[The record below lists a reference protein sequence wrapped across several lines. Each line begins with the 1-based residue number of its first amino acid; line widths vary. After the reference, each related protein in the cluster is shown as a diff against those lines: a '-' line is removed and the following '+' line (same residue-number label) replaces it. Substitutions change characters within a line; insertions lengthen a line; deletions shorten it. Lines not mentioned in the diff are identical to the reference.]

1 MSRKY
6 RLAKMVSL
14 SVVALFCM
22 VAAAAAAAKVAP
34 VTHLH
39 LVNGDANS
47 VKLSWNAPAHASSST
62 ATIDEYII
70 RRNGHQIEDLQGFSG
85 MVDTSYIDGSPSSK
99 DAVYTVIAVD
109 SNGRRSP
116 PARVSVKAPQGADQ
130 NTEDPS
136 TKDAADGIQS
146 TDVCDSI
153 IPPDI
158 RGHNNPTGLEKYG
171 CGEGMNAIPDDS
183 APKTGILH
191 PGGTVK
197 RPFHDL
203 FQNLFIQLPVTLGQY
218 CFLGISAFSAMVMQ
232 SKTYTGVSHLFGEI
246 LQIFHG
252 NPNYPGLVSLAVALA
267 LLYLTLSVIKGE
279 FRKGFISVGWIVA
292 ALVILT
298 VFLANPYRSMNAAV
312 NKPLGVFSGIT
323 NEVSNMTAGTGVA
336 NHFNLTVNP
345 TYGGNKTY
353 ASIRR
358 AEYVDWVMFQ
368 YLPHCAIVFRDFTW
382 ATTHYYAKSH
392 TTFCEKFLQVWG
404 SDNDDDKD
412 DFKSA
417 LEDANKKV
425 YKSFKG
431 DDQIS
436 RVINTGIAAVTLA
449 VHNLMKLAR
458 NMAIFGCMILLLG
471 ELLFSVLWLIYA
483 ATGSD
488 SAKLTAKRR
497 ILTILHWL
505 KVPVLMLLLMLV
517 QEAVEANI
525 ISHLAASLG
534 FFFMSLIELF
544 WDVLILV
551 VAISL
556 LRKEHREHKQ
566 AMERL
571 GAYRNDSM
579 GLGSKAARLAGT
591 ALGGAAAGVAA
602 EHMADKRKKGK
613 EKAEDAP
620 ADSTF
625 DFNGFSES
633 LPLLEAGP
641 SGDNRGSST
650 RGPSSSPDNGGDG
663 QPWDVESDAEEVRL
677 EQRQLEAVTGAI
689 RNQQYAF
696 DPEVDVDVDVD
707 NDVDVDAEV
716 VDDGDEQ
723 RLRDDRVREAIDV
736 DVDVNAPEGSPSPNE
751 RYRDDRDDFGRF

>member
-1 MSRKY
+1 MSRRY
-6 RLAKMVSL
+6 RIVKMVSL
-14 SVVALFCM
+14 TVVALFCVVA
-22 VAAAAAAAKVAP
+22 VAAAAVKVAP
-34 VTHLH
+34 ITHLH
-39 LVNGDANS
+39 MVNGDANS
-47 VKLSWNAPAHASSST
+47 VKLSWDAPSHGST
-62 ATIDEYII
+62 PSATIDEYII
-70 RRNGHQIEDLQGFSG
+70 RRNGHQIEHLQGFNNL
-85 MVDTSYIDGSPSSK
+85 VDTSYIDGSPSSK
-99 DAVYTVIAVD
+99 DSVYTVIAVD

-116 PARVSVKAPQGADQ
+116 PARVSVKAPQGAAQ

-136 TKDAADGIQS
+136 NADPEDGIQS

-183 APKTGILH
+183 APKTGPLH

-203 FQNLFIQLPVTLGQY
+203 FQNLFIQLPVTVGQY

-232 SKTYTGVSHLFGEI
+232 TKTYTGVSHLFGEI
-246 LQIFHG
+246 LQAFHG
-252 NPNYPGLVSLAVALA
+252 NPNYPGLVSLAIALA
-267 LLYLTLSVIKGE
+267 LAFLTLNVVKGE

-312 NKPLGVFSGIT
+312 DKPLGVFSGIT
-323 NEVSNMTAGTGVA
+323 NQVSDMTAGTGVA

-353 ASIRR
+353 ASIRK
-358 AEYVDWVMFQ
+358 AEYIDWLMFQ
-368 YLPHCAIVFRDFTW
+368 YLPHCAAVFRDYTW
-382 ATTHYYAKSH
+382 ATTHYYPKTH

-404 SDNDDDKD
+404 TDNDDDKD
-412 DFKSA
+412 DYKSA
-417 LEDANKKV
+417 LEDANKEV
-425 YKSFKG
+425 YNSFKG
-431 DDQIS
+431 EDQS
-436 RVINTGIAAVTLA
+436 TRVVDTGIASVTLT

-458 NMAIFGCMILLLG
+458 NMAIFACMILLLG
-471 ELLFSVLWLIYA
+471 EMLFSVLWLIYA

-488 SAKLTAKRR
+488 GAKLTAERR
-497 ILTILHWL
+497 IRTILHWL
-505 KVPVLMLLLMLV
+505 KVPVMMLLLMLV

-534 FFFMSLIELF
+534 FFFMSLVELF
-544 WDVLILV
+544 WDLIIMG

-579 GLGSKAARLAGT
+579 GLGGKAARLAGT
-591 ALGGAAAGVAA
+591 ALGGAVAGVAA
-602 EHMADKRKKGK
+602 EHMADKRKNGK
-613 EKAEDAP
+613 ERAEDAP

-625 DFNGFSES
+625 DFNGFSETP
-633 LPLLEAGP
+633 PLLEAGP
-641 SGDNRGSST
+641 SGDNRGNSS
-650 RGPSSSPDNGGDG
+650 RGPSSPPDNGGG
-663 QPWDVESDAEEVRL
+663 QPWDVESDAEEIRVD
-677 EQRQLEAVTGAI
+677 QRQLAAVAGAI

-696 DPEVDVDVDVD
+696 DPEVEVDVDVD
-707 NDVDVDAEV
+707 NDVAVDAEV
-716 VDDGDEQ
+716 VDDDDDQ
-723 RLRDDRVREAIDV
+723 RLRDERVREAIDM
-736 DVDVNAPEGSPSPNE
+736 DIDIDLPDGSNSPNE
-751 RYRDDRDDFGRF
+751 RYRDDRDEFDRF